1 MNNKRKEKEHDDILL
16 KRAFEEYCDR
26 MDDSLPTDEEALEAF
41 PPNEEERLYYLDKV
55 KRKER
60 ASCAAKILKR
70 VAAIVLAV
78 VSVTF
83 GALMMDEN
91 VRAAVTRS
99 VISLVDSSVRVKFT
113 DSRNPGDN
121 KKTSDV
127 TFGYIPE
134 GLAIKEL
141 HDDDHPN
148 YRIVQI
154 GEMNDIFDTFVAIN
168 VFPSEEV
175 EPGFSESTWKIV
187 YQSTVN
193 GMDAFM
199 IDDESEVD
207 GKPICCRGITFG
219 DEDISIMIFGMNISH
234 EELVKIAENINW

>member
-1 MNNKRKEKEHDDILL
+1 MNNKRNKNERDDILL
-16 KRAFEEYCDR
+16 KRAFEEYLLR
-26 MDDSLPTDEEALEAF
+26 ADDSLPTDEEAYEEF
-41 PPNEEERLYYLDKV
+41 PPNEEDRLYYLDKV
-55 KRKER
+55 KKRER
-60 ASCAAKILKR
+60 ASCAAKVLKR
-70 VAAIVLAV
+70 VAAIVLAA

-99 VISLVDSSVRVKFT
+99 VVRLVDNGVRVKFT
-113 DSRNPGDN
+113 GSGETDKP

-134 GLAIKEL
+134 GLAFKEL

-148 YRIVQI
+148 YRHVRL
-154 GEMNDIFDTFVAIN
+154 GEMNDIFDTLVGID
-168 VFPSEEV
+168 VYPSNEM
-175 EPGFSESTWKIV
+175 EPGFSEPTWKNV

-199 IDDESEVD
+199 VDVESELEE
-207 GKPICCRGITFG
+207 KTICCRGITFG

>member
-1 MNNKRKEKEHDDILL
+1 MNNKKKNNEKNDILL
-16 KRAFEEYCDR
+16 KRAFEEYCR
-26 MDDSLPTDEEALEAF
+26 REENSLPTDEEALSEF
-41 PPNEEERLYYLDKV
+41 PTNEEERLYYLDKV
-55 KRKER
+55 RKRER
-60 ASCAAKILKR
+60 ASCAAKVLKR
-70 VAAIVLAV
+70 VAAIVLAA

-99 VISLVDSSVRVKFT
+99 VVRLVDNGVRVKFT
-113 DSRNPGDN
+113 GSGETDKP

-134 GLAIKEL
+134 GLAFKEL

-148 YRIVQI
+148 YRIVQL
-154 GEMNDIFDTFVAIN
+154 GEMNDIFDSFVSID
-168 VFPSEEV
+168 VFPSDEV
-175 EPGFSESTWKIV
+175 DPGFSAPTWKNV

-199 IDDESEVD
+199 VDVESELEE
-207 GKPICCRGITFG
+207 KTICCRGITFG
-219 DEDISIMIFGMNISH
+219 DGDISIMICGMNISH